1 MKSKKLENSVRS
13 LSNLYTVVIGVA
25 LSLAVARLVN
35 GDAGL
40 MATKVASLLLFA
52 AFIATLFPFYHGAMR
67 HLDDAYI
74 ENDNENIKDGALV
87 LDFILLFVHGLVFVV
102 LALLI
107 SKPNQF
113 AWVLIS
119 LLTVDW
125 LWGFFA
131 HFAASSAMGLS
142 AELKWSIIN
151 ILFVGFWG
159 WYLVSHDIYLGQV
172 QKVTSLAI
180 LILTTCVMR
189 SLIDYIWCSRFY
201 FPK

>member
-1 MKSKKLENSVRS
+1 MKNKKLENSVRS

-35 GDAGL
+35 GDSGL
-40 MATKVASLLLFA
+40 MTTKIASLLLFV

-74 ENDNENIKDGALV
+74 ENENENIKDGALV
-87 LDFILLFVHGLVFVV
+87 LDFILLFLHGLVFVV

-107 SKPNQF
+107 SRPNQF

-119 LLTVDW
+119 LLAIDV

-131 HFAASSAMGLS
+131 HFAASPTSGLS

-151 ILFVGFWG
+151 VLFVGLCT
-159 WYLVSHDIYLGQV
+159 WYLVSNSIYMND
-172 QKVTSLAI
+172 TYNIMSLAV
-180 LILTTCVMR
+180 LIVAACVVR
-189 SLIDYIWCSRFY
+189 SLFDYIWCSRFY